1 MRAQPLGVDNLTPE
15 QYEVLADCQSIGRH
29 NVFWSLMALQQKLF
43 SLPNTP
49 VSEKEVMGLP
59 DQYAALFRRYYG
71 TDAARK
77 MGEVIE
83 KYCRYYLAFLDEV
96 CGKTDGR
103 PCPMEETWMGT
114 AGEIARELAL
124 LNDFWREREWRA
136 MIGHQIE
143 ILANEARSTAVGEY
157 GKMPFNYDVLDS
169 ICLEMSN
176 YMALGF
182 IRKFHI

>member
-15 QYEVLADCQSIGRH
+15 QYEVLADCQSIWRN

-43 SLPNTP
+43 SLPNMS
-49 VSEKEVMGLP
+49 VSEQQVMDLAN
-59 DQYAALFRRYYG
+59 QYASLFRRYYG
-71 TDAARK
+71 ANTARK
-77 MGEVIE
+77 MGEAVE

-96 CGKTDGR
+96 CEKTDGR
-103 PCPMEETWMGT
+103 PCPLEETWMGT

-136 MIGHQIE
+136 MIGHQTE
-143 ILANEARSTAVGEY
+143 ILANEAQSTAAGEY

-182 IRKFHI
+182 IRKFHV